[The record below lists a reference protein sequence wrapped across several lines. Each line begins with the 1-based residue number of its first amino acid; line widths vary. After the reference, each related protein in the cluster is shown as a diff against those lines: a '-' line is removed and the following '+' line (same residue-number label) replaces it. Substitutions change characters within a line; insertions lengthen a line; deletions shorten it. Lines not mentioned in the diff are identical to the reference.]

1 MSLIEEQPWTYER
14 YLELPDD
21 GNRYEVIEDRLY
33 VSPSPSTIHQILSKR
48 LQFEFY
54 KLELDGEGFV
64 FNAPMDLK
72 MEGASPV
79 QPDLMFFRR
88 DQKGQV
94 KKTFLM
100 GAPFLIV
107 EIQSPSTASR
117 DRVIKLRNYA
127 KNKVSHY
134 WLLDPEAATLEMLRL
149 DGEGYRVD
157 TVLGAEERYEPPELP
172 GVEIDM
178 TKLFADL
185 PQE

>member
-1 MSLIEEQPWTYER
+1 MSLTEEQPWTYER

-21 GNRYEVIEDRLY
+21 GNRYEVIEGKLY
-33 VSPSPSTIHQILSKR
+33 VSPSPTTIHQILSKR
-48 LQFEFY
+48 LLFELY
-54 KLELDGEGFV
+54 RLELAGEGFV
-64 FNAPMDLK
+64 FAAPMDLK

-79 QPDLMFFRR
+79 QPDLMYFKN

-94 KKTFLM
+94 KKKFLT

-127 KNKVSHY
+127 KNKVAHY

-149 DGEGYRVD
+149 DGDGYRVD
-157 TVLGAEERYEPPELP
+157 TVLGAEDRHCPPGLA

-178 TKLFADL
+178 AKLFADL
-185 PQE
+185 PED